1 MLTGF
6 NTDVE
11 WEGVTYHV
19 QTEDKGLANPIILSL
34 IYKRGTILAARRTP
48 YNELITEGE
57 MVDTARLT
65 KAIEK
70 QHFTILA
77 AIKAGKLEQLI
88 KKLNSESQA
97 ARESAES
104 DQTSTE
110 DAVANAASAASIS
123 ASISASIPGGE
134 TPATV
139 TSESVIT
146 AADAVAE
153 AIPAQVVSVAA
164 DIREGLEIKPAQT
177 VAAESAAELRAEKPK
192 ASSRLREKT
201 ANLTTGNLSGSFDNF
216 DDLFAGLLKSTDSRE
231 KIGIE
236 LHSHP
241 RLIAGEDVTIH
252 GSVLFDGQWPAVNAP
267 VKGQIV
273 GTTIRP
279 QSFIAHAD
287 TSGNF
292 SVTVRLPEFASGTA
306 ALILHV
312 QDPKGQEAEIK
323 LLIRKR

>member
-104 DQTSTE
+104 RPTSTE
-110 DAVANAASAASIS
+110 NAVANAASTS
-123 ASISASIPGGE
+123 AGE
-134 TPATV
+134 TAATV
-139 TSESVIT
+139 MAESVTT
-146 AADAVAE
+146 AVDAGAE
-153 AIPAQVVSVAA
+153 AIPAQVASVA
-164 DIREGLEIKPAQT
+164 DIGEGLEIKPVQT
-177 VAAESAAELRAEKPK
+177 VVAEPVAEIGAEKPK

-216 DDLFAGLLKSTDSRE
+216 DDLFAGLLKSTDARE

-279 QSFIAHAD
+279 QAFIAHAD
-287 TSGNF
+287 ASGNF
-292 SVTVRLPEFASGTA
+292 SVTVRLPEFTSGTA

>member
-48 YNELITEGE
+48 YNELITAGE

-104 DQTSTE
+104 HPTSTE

-123 ASISASIPGGE
+123 ASISGGE

-164 DIREGLEIKPAQT
+164 EIGEGLEIKPVQT

-216 DDLFAGLLKSTDSRE
+216 DDLFVGLLKSTDSRE

-241 RLIAGEDVTIH
+241 RLVAGEDVTIH

-287 TSGNF
+287 ASGNF

-306 ALILHV
+306 ALILQV